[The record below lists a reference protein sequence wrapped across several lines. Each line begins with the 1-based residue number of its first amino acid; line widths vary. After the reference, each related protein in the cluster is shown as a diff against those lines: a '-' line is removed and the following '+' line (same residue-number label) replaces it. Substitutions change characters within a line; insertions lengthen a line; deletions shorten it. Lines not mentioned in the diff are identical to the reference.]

1 MAKDKS
7 KDWFL
12 GLQMQRFLVLGGL
25 ELKAGKRHTLDEDL
39 LQVVEALDFRQSQPC
54 LQR

>member
-25 ELKAGKRHTLDEDL
+25 ELKAGKRHTLDL
-39 LQVVEALDFRQSQPC
+39 LQVVEALDFR
-54 LQR
+54 